1 MEKVIFVSTFGR
13 WQCWADL
20 EYLDLFVHDLYL
32 DYLYFLNIVS
42 SVVWLTIYI

>member
-1 MEKVIFVSTFGR
+1 MEKVIFVSTFG
-13 WQCWADL
+13 WADL

-32 DYLYFLNIVS
+32 DYLYFLNFVS